1 MEHIDPKDVTGSF
14 KRVLGDFIPKNYYML
29 RDLVSQLLDKDPNQR
44 LGIESLLNHPFFDS
58 ISQQNET
65 MNNKICHSPG

>member
-29 RDLVSQLLDKDPNQR
+29 RDLVSQLLDKDPTQR